1 MEQPLVSITVITY
14 NSSRTIIETLES
26 IKTQTYPNIELII
39 SDDCSKD
46 DTVTLCQKWVEL
58 NKDRFVCTEII
69 TVEQNAGVSANFNRA
84 EAMCQGE
91 WIKHIAG
98 DDILLPNCICD
109 NMQFVQENPK
119 AKYVFSRVEPFGNQ
133 EVASLYEGNAI
144 FDYSLFEKSSEEQL
158 NAFVYDNKHIPAPTL
173 FFNRLYAIEKGITND
188 ERMPL
193 IEDEPKWINVL
204 KSGTR
209 LYFFD
214 KVTVKY
220 RVGDVDALSSPTH
233 VFSPRQFDSI
243 CRFYF
248 YYKFPARYERNPEQ
262 AMDGM
267 IDLIIENYRLAYES
281 ESGRIPDYP
290 RSYKIFMKLWQ
301 PVRYIKRKLRKL
313 FRMK

>member
-1 MEQPLVSITVITY
+1 MKEPLVSIAVITY
-14 NSSRTIIETLES
+14 NSSRTVIETLDS
-26 IKTQTYPNIELII
+26 IKAQTYPNIELII

-46 DTVTLCQKWVEL
+46 DTVAKCQKWVKQ
-58 NKDRFVCTEII
+58 NKDQFVRTEI
-69 TVEQNAGVSANFNRA
+69 VAVDANSGVSANFNRG
-84 EAMCQGE
+84 EAACRGE
-91 WIKHIAG
+91 WIKPIAG
-98 DDILLPNCICD
+98 DDVLMPDCIHD

-119 AKYVFSRVEPFGNQ
+119 AKYVFSRIEPFGNDA
-133 EVASLYEGNAI
+133 VAALYEGNAI
-144 FDYSLFEKSSEEQL
+144 FDYTLFEKSTEEQL
-158 NAFVYDNKHIPAPTL
+158 NAFVLDDKHIPAPTL
-173 FFNRLYAIEKGITND
+173 FFNRLYAIEKGIVND

-233 VFSPRQFDSI
+233 VFSPRQFESI

-262 AMDGM
+262 AMDRM
-267 IDLIIENYRLAYES
+267 IDLIIGNYQSAYELG
-281 ESGRIPDYP
+281 SGRIPDYP
-290 RSYKIFMKLWQ
+290 RSYKVFMKLWQ
-301 PVRYIKRKLRKL
+301 PIRYFKRKLREL
-313 FRMK
+313 FRRN